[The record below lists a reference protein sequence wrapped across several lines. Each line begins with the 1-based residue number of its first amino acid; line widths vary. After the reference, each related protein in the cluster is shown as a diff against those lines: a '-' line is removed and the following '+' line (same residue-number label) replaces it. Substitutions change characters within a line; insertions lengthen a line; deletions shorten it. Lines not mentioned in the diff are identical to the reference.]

1 MTVKELFV
9 QFGVNFD
16 EQTAQN
22 TKAKL
27 KAVKE
32 YATKVLGAI
41 GVGISIKAIVD
52 QLKKIKTIS
61 DAITDVKKQ
70 WAAVGKELDRT
81 IGFSETIAAGI
92 KNISNH
98 LLTLFN
104 RLKPK
109 IVNLTTSLGGID
121 NVIKSILMGATAIAS
136 TKAISALVPNMTS
149 GKLKVIAAAIMFI
162 FLLVEDIV
170 YFMQGKGSL
179 IGDLCEK
186 YGVDADGLRDKI
198 KITWESITTA
208 FDNAKQK
215 LKPVFDILK
224 ENFDS
229 LKEKLGLKDIDAG
242 DVIETITDKVAVLAQ
257 KLSDF
262 IADVDPE
269 TLASTLKIIAGIIA
283 GIKLK
288 NLGSGIFSKIGGLV
302 GKLTGVEK
310 KFKKFDFG
318 KSFRNFP
325 DKLMN
330 LAGKIEGFK
339 LPKAVDFKKMFKNL
353 SIFKKLKNI
362 KSVFA
367 NTKAGF
373 SLVKETLGGKFKSIG
388 SLGKSAFS
396 KLGTLGKSGLSKLGS
411 IGKTAFGAIGKGAK
425 AAFGFL
431 GVKGIAIVAIIGLII
446 AAIILLIKNWDK
458 IKEKATEI
466 KEKIVNKF
474 TEIKDGITQKVD
486 ETKQKISD
494 KFNSVVSWFKSNWKQ
509 LLLLI
514 INPFAGALGLLYN
527 NNEDFRNA
535 VDNLLSN
542 IRERFGEFKDNLKE
556 KVSEWKSGIEEGF
569 ESVETWFENLPGR
582 ALQWG
587 RDMLQ
592 NFINGIKEK
601 FPFLS
606 EAISWITGEVDDNLG
621 HSVPKKGPLKDDN
634 KWMPDFMD
642 NLVSGI
648 RNNRPKLLAI
658 LDTIT
663 RDMSILGGV
672 QMVGAKTAANV
683 ANTST
688 SKHVTQNVNISNQF
702 NGSDRQQQVDASK
715 AMDKA
720 SNDATSEMARAL
732 RTAR

>member
-1 MTVKELFV
+1 MTIKELFV
-9 QFGVNFD
+9 KFGVNFD

-22 TKAKL
+22 TRAKL

-70 WAAVGKELDRT
+70 WAAVGKELDRS

-121 NVIKSILMGATAIAS
+121 NIIESILMGTTAIAS
-136 TKAISALVPNMTS
+136 TKALSLLVPNMAS

-198 KITWESITTA
+198 KNTWESIKTA

-215 LKPVFDILK
+215 LEPVFDILK

-262 IADVDPE
+262 IANVDPE

-318 KSFRNFP
+318 KSFKNFP
-325 DKLMN
+325 DKLQN
-330 LAGKIEGFK
+330 LAEKIEGFK

-353 SIFKKLKNI
+353 SIFKKFKNV
-362 KSVFA
+362 KSFFA

-373 SLVKETLGGKFKSIG
+373 SIVKEALGGKLKSIG
-388 SLGKSAFS
+388 SIGKSAFS
-396 KLGTLGKSGLSKLGS
+396 KLGSLGKSGLGKLGS
-411 IGKTAFGAIGKGAK
+411 VGKTAFGAIGKGAK

-431 GVKGIAIVAIIGLII
+431 GVKGIIIVAIIGLIV
-446 AAIILLIKNWDK
+446 AAIVLLIKNWDRIWPK
-458 IKEKATEI
+458 IKEVWGKVVDACSEA
-466 KEKIVNKF
+466 KDKIVGFF
-474 TEIKDGITQKVD
+474 TG
-486 ETKQKISD
+486 
-494 KFNSVVSWFKSNWKQ
+494 
-509 LLLLI
+509 
-514 INPFAGALGLLYN
+514 LG
-527 NNEDFRNA
+527 EK
-535 VDNLLSN
+535 
-542 IRERFGEFKDNLKE
+542 FGEFKDKIKN
-556 KVSEWKSGIEEGF
+556 KVATWKDGIVEGF
-569 ESVETWFENLPGR
+569 ENVKTWFEELPGR

-587 RDMLQ
+587 KDMLQ
-592 NFINGIKEK
+592 NFIDGIKEK

-663 RDMSILGGV
+663 QDMSILGGV

-683 ANTST
+683 MNTST
-688 SKHVTQNVNISNQF
+688 SKHITQNVKISNQF
-702 NGSDRQQQVDASK
+702 NGSDRQQQVNAAK